1 MIRSVIGLFSV
12 FTSVELME
20 TYGNFGISMLISGL
34 GILIFVWPILDG
46 YYKYAPEHHWSYK
59 KKWMNNVGSSTP
71 RLYRIDPLYIYP
83 NLGESRKVGLMDKLQ
98 GSFKK
103 RGIKELIGSDVIRN
117 RRWVY
122 LMGLLSLWSINP
134 M

>member
-1 MIRSVIGLFSV
+1 
-12 FTSVELME
+12 
-20 TYGNFGISMLISGL
+20 
-34 GILIFVWPILDG
+34 
-46 YYKYAPEHHWSYK
+46 
-59 KKWMNNVGSSTP
+59 MNNVGSSTS

-98 GSFKK
+98 GSSKK

-122 LMGLLSLWSINP
+122 LMGLLPLWSINP

>member
-46 YYKYAPEHHWSYK
+46 YYKYAAEHHWSYK
-59 KKWMNNVGSSTP
+59 KK
-71 RLYRIDPLYIYP
+71 
-83 NLGESRKVGLMDKLQ
+83 
-98 GSFKK
+98 
-103 RGIKELIGSDVIRN
+103 
-117 RRWVY
+117 
-122 LMGLLSLWSINP
+122 
-134 M
+134 